1 MAVNRNKCGFARL
14 NVFVRSCNMSD
25 LDGGKKTINSIL
37 KPGIVVSLAIT
48 LGACASSGNRIN
60 NASDPINTASIGQ
73 GSIKSTYAA
82 REAWLADRK
91 DLRKGMAYVRQ
102 LQALGQTKEQL
113 SVLEQMIKTY
123 PNNTKLLV
131 FYGKLLIKAGQSRQ
145 AVDIL
150 KQAERRGERDWRLYS
165 ALGSALD
172 QTGRNNEARTYYQKA
187 LKLNPTEVK
196 IQNNLAMSYT
206 LEGKFSNAEQ
216 ILRKANDTP
225 SGRAMPRIRQNLA
238 LVVGLQGRFEE
249 ARQIASRDLPQ
260 EQVDAN
266 MAFLQK
272 MLAKDNT
279 WSKLKK
285 G

>member
-1 MAVNRNKCGFARL
+1 
-14 NVFVRSCNMSD
+14 MSN
-25 LDGGKKTINSIL
+25 LDGVKKHKHPIIM
-37 KPGIVVSLAIT
+37 PGIVVSLAIA
-48 LGACASSGNRIN
+48 LSGCASSGTRVSAAN
-60 NASDPINTASIGQ
+60 DPVNTASIEGAASVGP
-73 GSIKSTYAA
+73 GSVKATFAA
-82 REAWLADRK
+82 RRAWLADKK

-102 LQALGQTKEQL
+102 LQALGQTNEQL
-113 SVLEQMIKTY
+113 SVLEQMIKAR
-123 PNNTKLLV
+123 PANTKLLV
-131 FYGKLLIKAGQSRQ
+131 FYGKLLIKAGQSKQ

-165 ALGSALD
+165 ALGSALA

-187 LKLNPTEVK
+187 LQLNPTEVK

-260 EQVDAN
+260 DQVDAN

-285 G
+285 S